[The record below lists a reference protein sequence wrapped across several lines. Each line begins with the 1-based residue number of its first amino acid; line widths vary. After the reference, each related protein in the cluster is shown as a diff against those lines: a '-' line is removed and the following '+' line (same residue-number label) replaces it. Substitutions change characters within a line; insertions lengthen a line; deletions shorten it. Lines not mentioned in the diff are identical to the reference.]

1 MSISTIQDGRRPLL
15 SKFNIALFFF
25 SLWLLAQLIIPV
37 KYFSYSLLSD
47 LEIFKNLIPAIAVV
61 VCTLLHFEKLR
72 LNRQFLPFFIFGSF
86 CALKVPFLLFWPNST
101 IDALYIPMMYVLWT
115 LLMFSTSPAVLDS
128 LPKIRSFLRCM
139 IIIFSIVIIIFSFF
153 VAYFSIE
160 MEALYRGGRLTFI
173 YSNPLYLG
181 AIAYSILCCSLLLR
195 EMSGSN
201 FERKILLLLSALCL
215 WVLFE
220 SFSRTFMLATVVL
233 LTVYLY
239 VKRVQLRFFIISTSL
254 LLMIFGLSFY
264 IFQVINFENISSEA
278 LNSVSSGRILNWGEA
293 LYQSF
298 EGWNVFWGGDG
309 SATYNQSL
317 STTGAES
324 VDNSFQRYSVDNTY
338 IEVFINS
345 GVIGFSIFM
354 WGLINLL
361 RFSKSACLNID
372 EADHELDGILAIT
385 YAILVSLVVS
395 ALFYGHFPSFGNTI
409 NAAVFP
415 PVLSVI
421 FLAHRRRNQK
431 R

>member
-1 MSISTIQDGRRPLL
+1 
-15 SKFNIALFFF
+15 
-25 SLWLLAQLIIPV
+25 
-37 KYFSYSLLSD
+37 
-47 LEIFKNLIPAIAVV
+47 
-61 VCTLLHFEKLR
+61 
-72 LNRQFLPFFIFGSF
+72 
-86 CALKVPFLLFWPNST
+86 
-101 IDALYIPMMYVLWT
+101 
-115 LLMFSTSPAVLDS
+115 
-128 LPKIRSFLRCM
+128 
-139 IIIFSIVIIIFSFF
+139 
-153 VAYFSIE
+153 
-160 MEALYRGGRLTFI
+160 
-173 YSNPLYLG
+173 
-181 AIAYSILCCSLLLR
+181 
-195 EMSGSN
+195 
-201 FERKILLLLSALCL
+201 
-215 WVLFE
+215 
-220 SFSRTFMLATVVL
+220 MLATVVL

-421 FLAHRRRNQK
+421 FLAPSPPQSKKVVLLNGPK
-431 R
+431 VYSTKWD